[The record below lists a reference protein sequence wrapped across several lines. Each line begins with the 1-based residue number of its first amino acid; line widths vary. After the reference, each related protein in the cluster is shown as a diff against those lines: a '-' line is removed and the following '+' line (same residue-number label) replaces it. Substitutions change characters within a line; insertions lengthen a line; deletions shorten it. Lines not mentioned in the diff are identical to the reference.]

1 MDQNQFQED
10 VQFIKRMIE
19 NNRRTIID
27 NGLNYLIT
35 GILVAIGVIISSFP
49 GISSNKKTVTFVWFA
64 IIAIIIIS
72 NTIIQYKIG
81 KSKIKRTLITNIY
94 ESVWMACGF
103 SVTAITIL
111 YFLTWKISLHDFFLI
126 IATILGI
133 GYYLTGVINELS
145 FMKVLAFG
153 WWLGGILSIL
163 WGYIGQENLL
173 PLLFSLLIIPL
184 EIIPGIIIYKK
195 WKRLYNEQTI

>member
-10 VQFIKRMIE
+10 VQYIKRMIE

-35 GILVAIGVIISSFP
+35 GILVAIGVIISSLP
-49 GISSNKKTVTFVWFA
+49 GISTNKGTVTLVWFS
-64 IIAIIIIS
+64 IIAVIIIS
-72 NTIIQYKIG
+72 NLTIQYRIG
-81 KSKIKRTLITNIY
+81 KSKIKRTFITNIY
-94 ESVWMACGF
+94 ESVWIVCGF
-103 SVTAITIL
+103 SVTVITIL
-111 YFLTWKISLHDFFLI
+111 YFITWKISLPDFFLI

-153 WWLGGILSIL
+153 WWIGGILSIL
-163 WGYIGQENLL
+163 WGYIGQEDLL
-173 PLLFSLLIIPL
+173 PLLFSCLIIPL

-195 WKRLYNEQTI
+195 WKRLYHEQAV